1 MTVKSLISLLE
12 KRKSDIQLKF
22 QETSGIY
29 SAKTSNSN
37 TTSGGPTITL
47 SVDDRLRL
55 FALENERLRAL
66 LKTINEQ
73 TDIEL
78 QVINSA
84 LLELNQSNA
93 STPQLQS
100 EIQRLREEIRI
111 LEAKLSSKDLERNS
125 LVEQVSRLE
134 SLLSSEKLKNTD
146 FQSRIDALKREL
158 EAAQISAQGRKDTG
172 EVELLFKQRIQQ
184 LEKANK
190 ELTEQLGK
198 LKIENGQL
206 GLRVTELQTK
216 ASLTAPLKL
225 EVRQPDPIV
234 VNNEVSERKII
245 EAINDTV
252 KNELLNFGKSQ
263 KQLIERMNED
273 KERRRANGS
282 QDPVR
287 SRQNP
292 YLEPHLQRSVYRN
305 FPQTM
310 ERNDLDPHLDLSLNL
325 QPDFDTTGDQ
335 PAANYKKLKQI
346 VKLLTDKQQQS
357 AKTLEEKIEK
367 LKELKKA
374 NKELNAQN
382 TTLEIDNKNLKN
394 EASKHDSHLKRAR
407 EEADKLRAE
416 RDRLAEEKAKLQKK
430 IDKLERKIDEM
441 RDAENKIQSLEKQ
454 KELMLT
460 VNNQRNAE
468 IQSLLN
474 ELNDKQDAL
483 NHAVSRSQIN
493 MEGSQY
499 DAETSPQFRS
509 KYMKLKRLFL
519 GLRDAYFQLQDEYA
533 QLSVELEKEIK
544 LRESILDD
552 FLKRSDFFEEKITE
566 FRDFHDRII
575 DVKRLIVSKK
585 LDR

>member
-1 MTVKSLISLLE
+1 MTVKSLIALLE

-29 SAKTSNSN
+29 SAKSSSTGSQNI
-37 TTSGGPTITL
+37 GPAMTL

-73 TDIEL
+73 TEVEL

-84 LLELNQSNA
+84 LLELNQSTG
-93 STPQLQS
+93 SVPQLQT
-100 EIQRLREEIRI
+100 ENQRLKEEIRI
-111 LEAKLSSKDLERNS
+111 LEAKLNSRDLERNS
-125 LVEQVSRLE
+125 LNDQMSRLE
-134 SLLSSEKLKNTD
+134 SLLSSEKLKNND
-146 FQSRIDALKREL
+146 LQARIDSLKREL
-158 EAAQISAQGRKDTG
+158 DSAQGRKDTG
-172 EVELLFKQRIQQ
+172 EVELLFRQRIQQ
-184 LEKANK
+184 LEKMNK
-190 ELTEQLGK
+190 ELTEQLAK

-206 GLRVTELQTK
+206 GLKVTELQTK
-216 ASLTAPLKL
+216 SPLATPLKL
-225 EVRQPDPIV
+225 ELRQPDPIV

-263 KQLIERMNED
+263 KQLIEKMNED
-273 KERRRANGS
+273 KDRRRANGS
-282 QDPVR
+282 QDPLR
-287 SRQNP
+287 HKQNP

-325 QPDFDTTGDQ
+325 QPDFDPVSDQ

-346 VKLLTDKQQQS
+346 VKLLTEKQQQS
-357 AKTLEEKIEK
+357 AKTLEEKIQK

-374 NKELNAQN
+374 NKELTAQN

-394 EASKHDSHLKRAR
+394 EAAKHDSHLRKAK
-407 EEADKLRAE
+407 EEADKLRSE

-454 KELMLT
+454 KELMMQ

-468 IQSLLN
+468 VQSLLN
-474 ELNDKQDAL
+474 ELNEKQDAL

-493 MEGSQY
+493 MEGSQF
-499 DAETSPQFRS
+499 DAETSPQFRA

-533 QLSVELEKEIK
+533 QLSVELEKEVK
-544 LRESILDD
+544 LRESILND
-552 FLKRSDFFEEKITE
+552 FLKRSDFFEQKITE